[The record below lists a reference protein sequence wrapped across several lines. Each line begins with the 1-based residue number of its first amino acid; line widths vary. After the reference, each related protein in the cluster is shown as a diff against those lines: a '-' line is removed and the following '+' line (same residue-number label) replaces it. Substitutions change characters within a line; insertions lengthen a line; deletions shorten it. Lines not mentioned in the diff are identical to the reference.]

1 MTLSGALSI
10 GCLALTGALCTWAI
24 FTRHY
29 DDSLLQRMGLS
40 ALAIASLLRIPHKL
54 QYPDTA
60 PEILVAQVGL
70 CLYGVGTAIKLY
82 RRSQRHE
89 RRTHRG
95 HVSDRGSAHGV

>member
-82 RRSQRHE
+82 RARPGGME
-89 RRTHRG
+89 RRQRRG
-95 HVSDRGSAHGV
+95 CRGAAHGA